1 MSPQPTTVL
10 FRTHWDMYIARTE
23 AGPAFVTFDVD
34 VATAETLPDLPY
46 CCRVLVRIQN
56 PGPNGAPL
64 QEEAQELEAMEASLI
79 ADLSANGVLCRMV
92 GRIVHQGIRE
102 SVFMVGDMGAFEP
115 LVEHW
120 WQRYPGRQVRV
131 LTHPGWEFYDAAVRP
146 SQAQWQWMKDRRVV
160 DTLIRRGSDPS
171 KEHTLKFFFLGAPPA
186 LQEVERALAARG
198 YEPSPADAKEGSLA
212 MILRS
217 RLDTDFIAGE
227 SVEHEK
233 LARAHGVAYDGWGA
247 YVVK

>member
-1 MSPQPTTVL
+1 
-10 FRTHWDMYIARTE
+10 MYIARTE
-23 AGPAFVTFDVD
+23 QGPAFITFDVD
-34 VATAETLPDLPY
+34 VATASTLPDLPY
-46 CCRVLVRIQN
+46 CCRVCVRIQN
-56 PGPNGAPL
+56 PGPNGAPA
-64 QEEAQELEAMEASLI
+64 QEEGEALDAMEAALI
-79 ADLSANGVLCRMV
+79 NDLSANGVLCRMV
-92 GRIVHQGIRE
+92 ARVVHQGIRE
-102 SVFMVGDMGAFEP
+102 SIFMVADMGAFEP

-160 DTLIRRGSDPS
+160 DTLSRRWSDPS
-171 KEHTLKFFFLGAPPA
+171 KEHTLKFFFLGPA
-186 LQEVERALAARG
+186 DALKQVEQALVARG
-198 YEPSPADAKEGSLA
+198 YEPSPADAKEGALA
-212 MILRS
+212 MTLRS

-233 LARAHGVAYDGWGA
+233 LARAVGAAYDGWGA